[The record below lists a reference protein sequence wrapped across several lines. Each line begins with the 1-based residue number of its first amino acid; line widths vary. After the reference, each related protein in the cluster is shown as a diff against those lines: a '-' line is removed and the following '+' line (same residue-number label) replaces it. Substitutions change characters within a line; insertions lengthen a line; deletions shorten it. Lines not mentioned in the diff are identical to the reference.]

1 MKRIKQAVLA
11 LLFCIWAISAH
22 AVNVNKA
29 SAAELA
35 EALKGV
41 GPAKA
46 EAIIKY
52 RDENGPIKS
61 LQQLTEVKGLG
72 PAILEKNK
80 EVIEF

>member
-11 LLFCIWAISAH
+11 LLFCIWVVSAH

-29 SAAELA
+29 SATELA

-46 EAIIKY
+46 EAIVKY
-52 RDENGPIKS
+52 RDKHGPITT
-61 LQQLTEVKGLG
+61 LQQLSEVKGIG
-72 PAILEKNK
+72 TATLEKNK